1 VAGPG
6 DAACDAQARRK
17 AGARIPRLRA
27 GTLSTSYPQTPQSGI
42 LSPTSA
48 ETFNLRLLD
57 LLKTTAEELVY
68 KLDGQACAVSRT
80 IGDVLIMI
88 VDLAPPGRSLQLGG
102 GFLVS
107 DYPLTQDVLRTG
119 KPRTLTLQDPNVD
132 PQEASVLREIGL
144 ATLLMVPL
152 ELHGGPWGLVEVYR
166 SEPRAFTEDDVRAA
180 GSIISRAAALVG

>member
-1 VAGPG
+1 M
-6 DAACDAQARRK
+6 
-17 AGARIPRLRA
+17 
-27 GTLSTSYPQTPQSGI
+27 
-42 LSPTSA
+42 A

-68 KLDGQACAVSRT
+68 ELDGQACAISRT

-88 VDLAPPGRSLQLGG
+88 IDLAPPGRSLQLGG

-119 KPRTLTLQDPNVD
+119 KPRTLTLEDPDVD
-132 PQEASVLREIGL
+132 PQEASVLREIGF
-144 ATLLMVPL
+144 ASLLMVPL
-152 ELHGGPWGLVEVYR
+152 ELNGGPWGLVEVYR
-166 SEPRAFTEDDVRAA
+166 SEPHAFTDDDVRAA